1 MDPAGGV
8 RDVAELTKGL
18 FGRGLRRKL
27 AEKRIASILRSYV
40 VASARTLE
48 QKISDAGPTN
58 QRVDP
63 HVITAAL
70 KTLTQKGL
78 VVKLKRIIPWYHL
91 SETDKSLVEGRLN
104 KLLRLHQKINHGQS
118 PHLLGQAL
126 EVAVFRALDLQRN
139 LSFFGNFPD
148 LISHDDSSLYSKTE
162 PPSDLNGRFLPKRKL
177 DFLVNSQP
185 GGYAGIEIKNIREW
199 IYPAREEVL
208 ELLSKCCALDVVPV
222 LIARRIHYSTF
233 SVLNPCGVIL
243 HQTYNQFYPN
253 TFSQLAD
260 EVKDKNSLGYH
271 DVRVGNQ
278 PDARLTHFIHV
289 NLPDILGEAREK
301 FDKFKDLLAQYTDG
315 THPYKSFSARVK
327 RRTRG
332 EPEDLPPEEEEEEE

>member
-8 RDVAELTKGL
+8 RDVTELTKGL

-63 HVITAAL
+63 HVITTAL

-222 LIARRIHYSTF
+222 LIARRIHYSYVQRPQPVRRHLASNLQPVLSKHVFAISGRSQRQKLPRLPRRQGWQPTRRQTHGISSTSISPTS
-233 SVLNPCGVIL
+233 SVK
-243 HQTYNQFYPN
+243 
-253 TFSQLAD
+253 LA
-260 EVKDKNSLGYH
+260 KNSTNSKTY
-271 DVRVGNQ
+271 
-278 PDARLTHFIHV
+278 
-289 NLPDILGEAREK
+289 
-301 FDKFKDLLAQYTDG
+301 
-315 THPYKSFSARVK
+315 
-327 RRTRG
+327 
-332 EPEDLPPEEEEEEE
+332 